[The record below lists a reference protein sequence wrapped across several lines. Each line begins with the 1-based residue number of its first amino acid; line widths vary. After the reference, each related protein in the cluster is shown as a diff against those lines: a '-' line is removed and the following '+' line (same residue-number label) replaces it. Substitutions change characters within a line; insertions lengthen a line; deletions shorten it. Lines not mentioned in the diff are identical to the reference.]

1 MKTICPICK
10 STEGIIIQEEV
21 ISIYSEKS
29 HGLLYC
35 SNCSHLFTSG
45 YENIDELNEI
55 YKSSYNYGAHLA
67 IENEKKWRSKKIIG
81 KIQTIIP
88 KDMTIIDIGCMYG
101 FSLEVFRK
109 YGYLNLIG
117 IEIDPLAV
125 KKCREKGF
133 NIFQGTFS
141 EWLTSN
147 QTKFLKAPSC
157 LYLSHVIEHVYDISS
172 FFQELEQFLNHNS
185 YLVIMVPHSNAGTIK
200 LFKKYWGWWQV
211 PVHQHHFTKKSLIY
225 LLSAYHYKTEK
236 ILTSGGDSLFW
247 LSSLASLLGIKS
259 KSQNISL
266 LQKLIIQSISSI
278 MRYWV
283 AVGDEELIVVA
294 RKE

>member
-1 MKTICPICK
+1 MKPICPICK
-10 STEGIIIQEEV
+10 SDECIIIQEPV
-21 ISIYSEKS
+21 LSIYSEIS
-29 HGLLYC
+29 YELVRC
-35 SNCSHLFTSG
+35 SNCSHLFTLG

-67 IENEKKWRSKKIIG
+67 VENEKKWRSEKIIR
-81 KIQTIIP
+81 KIQKIIS

-109 YGYLNLIG
+109 YGYSNLIG

-133 NIFQGTFS
+133 NVFQGIFS
-141 EWLTSN
+141 EWLKSN
-147 QTKFLKAPSC
+147 QTKLIKVPSC
-157 LYLSHVIEHVYDISS
+157 VYLSHVLEHIYHIDS
-172 FFQELEQFLNHNS
+172 FFQELEEFLSHDS
-185 YLVIMVPHSNAGTIK
+185 YLVIMVPHSNAWTTK

-211 PVHQHHFTKKSLIY
+211 PVHIHHFTKFSLLY
-225 LLSAYHYKTEK
+225 LLSAYDYKTEE

-266 LQKLIIQSISSI
+266 LQKLIIQ
-278 MRYWV
+278 
-283 AVGDEELIVVA
+283 EP
-294 RKE
+294 